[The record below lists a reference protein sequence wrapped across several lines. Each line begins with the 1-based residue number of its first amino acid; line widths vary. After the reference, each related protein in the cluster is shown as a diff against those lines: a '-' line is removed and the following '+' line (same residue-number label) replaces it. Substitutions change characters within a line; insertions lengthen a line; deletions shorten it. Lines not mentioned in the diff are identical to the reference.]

1 RWRFFFRFLMTDDDV
16 EYFNGTWEYH
26 VIVHTGADTRT
37 ERVGFE
43 LLLDANLERPWV
55 LLHTSVHGK
64 IFNGSTV
71 VIEGTAYDDYQLL
84 LVEVRIDSGEWET
97 VGTAEEWTYSLDT
110 GALGEGFHTID
121 FRAFDG
127 LRYSYI
133 NANSFEVRFEDD
145 PPGNGNGSSDPE
157 WNTQMYLLAGGA
169 ILMAIVIGLVVA
181 LAIVKARKDPDT

>member
-1 RWRFFFRFLMTDDDV
+1 MADDDV
-16 EYFNGTWEYH
+16 EYINGSWEYH
-26 VIVHTGADTRT
+26 VIVSIGPDTRT
-37 ERVGFE
+37 EWVGFE

-71 VIEGTAYDDYQLL
+71 VIEGSAYDDYQLL

-110 GALGEGFHTID
+110 GVLGEGFHTID

-127 LRYSYI
+127 LHYSHI

-145 PPGNGNGSSDPE
+145 PPENGGGNGGIE

-169 ILMAIVIGLVVA
+169 ILMVIVIGLVVA
-181 LAIVKARKDPDT
+181 LAIVKARKGPDS